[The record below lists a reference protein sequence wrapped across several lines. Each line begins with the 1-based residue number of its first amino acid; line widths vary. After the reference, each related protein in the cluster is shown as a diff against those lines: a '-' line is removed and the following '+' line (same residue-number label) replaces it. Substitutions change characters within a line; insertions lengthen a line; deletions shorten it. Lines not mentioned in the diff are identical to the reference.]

1 MFGTRWRL
9 FRLLGIPIYVDP
21 SWLIILALLT
31 MTVAGLLPQLAAQY
45 YPGVNLGIPVW
56 GYWIAGL
63 FAALAFFV
71 CIVLHELGHAVAA
84 RTQNLPT
91 RGITLFLFGGV
102 AELTEEPRS
111 PSAEFIMA
119 IAGPAVSLVLAIGL
133 GILSGIG
140 FYNSW
145 PPILVI
151 SLGYLAAI
159 NMMVLIFNLI
169 PAFPLDGGR
178 VLRSILW
185 STTGSLRRAT
195 KWAAT
200 AGGIFAWVLIG
211 WGVLNLFR
219 GHEFIISGLWLIFIG
234 WFLRQ
239 AAISSY
245 SQVLVRQI
253 LAGESVRRFMNPDPI
268 SVPPN
273 MSIRELVDDYVYHYH
288 RKSFPVV
295 ENGHP
300 VGYIDTRDLGGVP
313 RGEWEFRTVDEVM
326 RRDLRPYSI
335 RPDADALDAL
345 KKMQRTG
352 ASRLLVVDGDHLV
365 GILSLKD
372 LLRFLSLKLELEG
385 EGQEP
390 SASDVAAD
398 QLDREDEAIEAGPQ
412 R

>member
-31 MTVAGLLPQLAAQY
+31 MTVAGLLPQLAGQY
-45 YPGVNLGIPVW
+45 YPGVNLGIPPW

-63 FAALAFFV
+63 LAALAFFL

-84 RTQNLPT
+84 RSRNLPT

-111 PSAEFIMA
+111 PSDEFIMA
-119 IAGPAVSLVLAIGL
+119 IAGPVVSFVLAIGL

-140 FYNSW
+140 FYGGW
-145 PPILVI
+145 PPIVVI
-151 SLGYLAAI
+151 GLGYLAAI

-185 STTGSLRRAT
+185 STMGSVRRAT
-195 KWAAT
+195 WWAAS
-200 AGGIFAWVLIG
+200 AGRVFGWILIG
-211 WGVLNLFR
+211 WGMLNLF
-219 GHEFIISGLWLIFIG
+219 SGNWVGGIWFGLIG
-234 WFLRQ
+234 WFLTR
-239 AAISSY
+239 AASSSY
-245 SQVLVRQI
+245 AQVLVRQI
-253 LAGESVRRFMNPDPI
+253 LAGESVRRFMNPEPI
-268 SVPPN
+268 SVPPDI
-273 MSIRELVDDYVYHYH
+273 SIRELVDDYVYHYH

-295 ENGHP
+295 QNGHP
-300 VGYIDTRDLGGVP
+300 VGYIDTRDLGGAP
-313 RGEWEFRTVDEVM
+313 RGEWEFRTVEEVM
-326 RRDLRPYSI
+326 RRDLRPVSI
-335 RPDADALDAL
+335 GSDADALDAL
-345 KKMQRTG
+345 KQMQRTG
-352 ASRLLVVDGDHLV
+352 VSRLLVIDAGRLV

-385 EGQEP
+385 EGEEP
-390 SASDVAAD
+390 SEWQSEVAAGRLNRD
-398 QLDREDEAIEAGPQ
+398 DEAVATG
-412 R
+412 RGK